1 ETFSLTATLVD
12 STGTPIV
19 ADTRITIRNTLSS
32 EILRVD
38 VNTVSQVT
46 TPYSISGIGFGVI
59 EVQDTF
65 GGGAIGTKVI
75 QVTTGP
81 PKNVTVEF
89 FRTERLSPGKTLSEI
104 KATVTDSGGNPVA
117 NATVTWTLTYTQN
130 GSPIGQQ
137 TVTSA
142 TDSTGVAQVPPVVVP
157 ENSTQV

>member
-1 ETFSLTATLVD
+1 QAIGGNYYAFTVTFPNTPFTDVLVSVRATDQSGNVATSGSQTVHIFQILDNVRSIQIGAPASVGSSETFSLTATLVD
-12 STGTPIV
+12 STGTAIV

-75 QVTTGP
+75 QVTAGP
-81 PKNVTVEF
+81 PTNVTVEF
-89 FRTERLSPGKTLSEI
+89 FRTERL
-104 KATVTDSGGNPVA
+104 
-117 NATVTWTLTYTQN
+117 
-130 GSPIGQQ
+130 
-137 TVTSA
+137 
-142 TDSTGVAQVPPVVVP
+142 
-157 ENSTQV
+157 